1 MNPRFRKEIRPLLL
15 PGAVGTLAAA
25 LLGQNWLQGGGAA
38 VAVFALFGSIGL
50 LASLPF
56 GVEFQHRTFPALL
69 SQPIDRAK
77 LWREKLSKLSL
88 LLGTIA
94 IAGLTSHFSS
104 NGRWNGELLVPTA
117 IALASCGS
125 ACYWTLTA
133 RSIVG
138 GMALNAATQFLGAL
152 GVNLFVECIAE
163 NFSSSAFV
171 AGFIGFEILY
181 ASIFLW
187 LGWRKFERLE
197 IREETPGE
205 STALAGWLTGERWWA
220 DWLRCGP
227 SGALRNLFLKE
238 IRLQQPVLMLTVI
251 YFLLWLATLALQ
263 WWRPTQGFEQLSV
276 ALTTLYATVCPLLAG
291 AVSMAEERTL
301 GLAAWQLSLPISTFL
316 QWLIKLLLGAAA
328 TLCLGF
334 VLPSLLVCG
343 TAAATP
349 ASANFFDPAREPELA
364 KAVLW
369 WLGGSAGL
377 YLLSFWSVSIGGN
390 VVRAVPTALLTLACL
405 IGSGWLGV
413 FCAEQLGG
421 LELPLMQVLTGY
433 YFKGSAQVF
442 GIFARSLAEPGL
454 VLLIGIMLLIVLR
467 QSLIQFRRPHSPAT
481 DVLASAG
488 VLLITTCFACF
499 LYGDFVV
506 SLGKLLSFGA
516 R

>member
-152 GVNLFVECIAE
+152 GVNLFVERIAE

-328 TLCLGF
+328 T
-334 VLPSLLVCG
+334 
-343 TAAATP
+343 
-349 ASANFFDPAREPELA
+349 
-364 KAVLW
+364 
-369 WLGGSAGL
+369 
-377 YLLSFWSVSIGGN
+377 
-390 VVRAVPTALLTLACL
+390 
-405 IGSGWLGV
+405 
-413 FCAEQLGG
+413 
-421 LELPLMQVLTGY
+421 
-433 YFKGSAQVF
+433 
-442 GIFARSLAEPGL
+442 
-454 VLLIGIMLLIVLR
+454 
-467 QSLIQFRRPHSPAT
+467 
-481 DVLASAG
+481 
-488 VLLITTCFACF
+488 
-499 LYGDFVV
+499 
-506 SLGKLLSFGA
+506 
-516 R
+516 